1 MKKVFFIFLVVIGA
15 WQTYQEFVPRL
26 LYNEDIEFDYKPSEE
41 SFRYSFDDDKFKCDG
56 RQYCSQ
62 MSSMNEAIFF
72 INNCPNTKMDGDH
85 DGNPC
90 ENDTRLNGL

>member
-15 WQTYQEFVPRL
+15 WQTYQAFAPEL
-26 LYNEDIEFDYKPSEE
+26 LCNKDIEFDYQPSEE
-41 SFRYSFDDDKFKCDG
+41 SFRYYFDDDKFKCDG

-62 MSSMNEAIFF
+62 MSSMDEAIFF

-90 ENDTRLNGL
+90 ENDTRLNGW